1 MAMEYLNEAVLFLYE
16 ITHEI
21 DKHCVQI
28 NSDSSDVAMKYQGPF
43 WHKALQSLVD
53 INILENIHLIQA
65 CVNHDHCKILSK
77 GH

>member
-1 MAMEYLNEAVLFLYE
+1 MAKEYLNEAVLFLYE

-43 WHKALQSLVD
+43 
-53 INILENIHLIQA
+53 
-65 CVNHDHCKILSK
+65 
-77 GH
+77 